1 MLPLHIV
8 AFPVVKANCVYKS
21 FLIDLWFICN
31 ENKDS
36 WKAPLALYLVS
47 LKKPDKKTQKK
58 CLVLAVGGKLY
69 TQCEITVLCR
79 KEILL
84 QIYAPFQYKFFRPQ
98 NVLVRVK
105 DDKHVVQLVLS
116 VLLEI

>member
-1 MLPLHIV
+1 M
-8 AFPVVKANCVYKS
+8 F
-21 FLIDLWFICN
+21 
-31 ENKDS
+31 
-36 WKAPLALYLVS
+36 
-47 LKKPDKKTQKK
+47 
-58 CLVLAVGGKLY
+58 

-98 NVLVRVK
+98 NILVRVK
-105 DDKHVVQLVLS
+105 DDKHDICTQICLSILICEVQFVLS